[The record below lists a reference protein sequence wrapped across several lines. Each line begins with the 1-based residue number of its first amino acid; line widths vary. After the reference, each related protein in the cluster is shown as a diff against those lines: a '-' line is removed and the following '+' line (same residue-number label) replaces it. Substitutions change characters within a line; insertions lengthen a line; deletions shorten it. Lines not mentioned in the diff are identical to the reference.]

1 LDWRIFD
8 PANSDGPQ
16 TQAFNIMQTKILIVA
31 LAAFLVSTAALAHGD
46 HSSGGQ
52 HAYGRPGDP
61 AKPAR
66 VIQITMREGDGK
78 MEFVPNKIQIK
89 TGEQI
94 KFVVRNSGELDHE
107 IVLATLD
114 ENLKHAAVM
123 AKNPEMQHDD
133 PNGKRIAPNGTG
145 AILWKFTKAGE
156 FDYACLIPGHRE
168 AGMFGT
174 IIVK

>member
-1 LDWRIFD
+1 MTIGD
-8 PANSDGPQ
+8 PQ
-16 TQAFNIMQTKILIVA
+16 TETFNMQTKILLAA
-31 LAAFLVSTAALAHGD
+31 LAAFLVSTAVSPAALAHGD
-46 HSSGGQ
+46 HSPGEQ
-52 HAYGRPGDP
+52 RAYGRPGDA

-66 VIQITMREGDGK
+66 VIQVTMREGDGK
-78 MEFVPNKIQIK
+78 MEFVPNKIEIK
-89 TGEQI
+89 TGEQVR
-94 KFVVRNSGELDHE
+94 FVVRNSGQLDHE

-123 AKNPEMQHDD
+123 AKNPEMQHDE

-145 AILWKFTKAGE
+145 EILWKFTKPGA
-156 FDYACLIPGHRE
+156 FDFSCLIPGHRE